1 MFNNKNNNTKAAIL
15 FYKSATAS
23 SRSRLDRT
31 EQSNDMTPARPTIA
45 FHRVTA
51 TDTTLHVPLLP
62 SLSANKKFVIWCIS
76 SKDSVSRWVRQNYP
90 IRDVY
95 RQQRTRPPPVHAR
108 LVMVSLK
115 LEPERLLHSTAAR
128 DLNRSFP
135 FRQRI
140 PVIVIG
146 NEILAWWII
155 FSSRNNLYIASGI
168 LLCIRII
175 P

>member
-1 MFNNKNNNTKAAIL
+1 MFNNKNNNTKAAVL

-95 RQQRTRPPPVHAR
+95 RQQRTRPPPFTPVSSWCLWNWNLSDYCIAPRRVIWIGHFRSGSAYQLLWSAMKSLPDELY
-108 LVMVSLK
+108 LV
-115 LEPERLLHSTAAR
+115 LETIYA
-128 DLNRSFP
+128 
-135 FRQRI
+135 
-140 PVIVIG
+140 
-146 NEILAWWII
+146 
-155 FSSRNNLYIASGI
+155 
-168 LLCIRII
+168 
-175 P
+175 